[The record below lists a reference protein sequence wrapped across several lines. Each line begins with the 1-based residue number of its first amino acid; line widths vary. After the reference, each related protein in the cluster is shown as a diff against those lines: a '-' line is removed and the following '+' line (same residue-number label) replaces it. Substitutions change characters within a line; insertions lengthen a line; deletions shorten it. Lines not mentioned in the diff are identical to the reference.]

1 VRLFNVA
8 VLLIGGGVLVAVL
21 GALLSALSSRSK
33 AALGGPTIRGDV
45 AMVVLVSG
53 VVALVL
59 GIGLLIYRATTPL

>member
-1 VRLFNVA
+1 LLNVA
-8 VLLIGGGVLVAVL
+8 VLLIGGGVVIAVL
-21 GALLSALSSRSK
+21 GAMLSALSSRSR

>member
-1 VRLFNVA
+1 M
-8 VLLIGGGVLVAVL
+8 LLIGGGLVVAVL
-21 GALLSALSSRSK
+21 GVVLSALSSRAR
-33 AALGGPTIRGDV
+33 AALGGPTVRGDV

>member
-1 VRLFNVA
+1 MRLLNVA
-8 VLLIGGGVLVAVL
+8 VLLIGGGVVTAVL
-21 GALLSALSSRSK
+21 GAILSALSSRSR